1 MMATDHD
8 LDERTVRALGIVDR
22 LADAIGGVLDA
33 DISHPAR
40 GDREPLAV
48 VEHYLAVAVVA
59 GRLMGR
65 AEAML
70 AGFGRMMDVV
80 RGLPDVGPVLA
91 DARRYGAERAIVEVA
106 TRLAGAGAPNAL
118 IDRTLLAMRD
128 VALREGALADDPG
141 GAS

>member
-1 MMATDHD
+1 
-8 LDERTVRALGIVDR
+8 
-22 LADAIGGVLDA
+22 
-33 DISHPAR
+33 
-40 GDREPLAV
+40 LAV

-70 AGFGRMMDVV
+70 AGFGCMMDVE
-80 RGLPDVGPVLA
+80 GLPDVGPVIA
-91 DARRYGAERAIVEVA
+91 DARRYGADLAIVEVA
-106 TRLAGAGAPNAL
+106 TRLAGAGAPNDL

-128 VALREGALADDPG
+128 VAVREGALADDPG

>member
-70 AGFGRMMDVV
+70 AGFGRMMDCGE
-80 RGLPDVGPVLA
+80 GLDVGPVIA
-91 DARRYGAERAIVEVA
+91 DARRYGADRAILEVA
-106 TRLAGAGAPNAL
+106 ARLAVAGAPNDL

-128 VALREGALADDPG
+128 VSLREGALADDPG